1 MLTICVHKAHDV
13 LIHVVSHQSQLGP
26 PDRMSRHVFA
36 KPQRYGLDRVVSRI
50 SVVHALTH
58 IAHAKA
64 AANARMRGPM
74 LHARARNAHPAGV
87 RHSGPNVG
95 ADNLNV
101 ERAGER
107 VAAPRAAVH
116 GRTATLA
123 DWSARNDAAMM
134 ANANIHYILIAN
146 NHASYIP
153 TQRTPELE
161 IAPRAHRCCGLAM
174 HTSAR
179 PRQCM

>member
-74 LHARARNAHPAGV
+74 LHARARNAHPARV

-134 ANANIHYILIAN
+134 ANANIHYILIAK
-146 NHASYIP
+146 NHA
-153 TQRTPELE
+153 
-161 IAPRAHRCCGLAM
+161 
-174 HTSAR
+174 
-179 PRQCM
+179 